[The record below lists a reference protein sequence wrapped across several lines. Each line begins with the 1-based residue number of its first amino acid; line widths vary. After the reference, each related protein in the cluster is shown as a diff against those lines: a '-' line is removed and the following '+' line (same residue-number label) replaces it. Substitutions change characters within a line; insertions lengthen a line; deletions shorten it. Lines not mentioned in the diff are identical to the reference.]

1 MMNGVWGV
9 MMSNVRVGLM
19 KGLDISRGGKFI
31 GGGYNIMKEQ
41 ASQ

>member
-1 MMNGVWGV
+1 

-19 KGLDISRGGKFI
+19 EGLDISQGGKFI

-41 ASQ
+41 TSQ